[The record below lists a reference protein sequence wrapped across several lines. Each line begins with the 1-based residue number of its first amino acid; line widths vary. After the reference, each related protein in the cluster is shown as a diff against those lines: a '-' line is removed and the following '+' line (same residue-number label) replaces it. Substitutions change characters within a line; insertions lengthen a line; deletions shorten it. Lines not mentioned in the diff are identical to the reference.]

1 MMHLSWLNKDLKHFN
16 AKYPSLHNFCF
27 LIEGSK
33 YSHGFASWIFKV
45 KKGHVFKPR
54 SQLDG
59 STIQFLL
66 APLEENIF
74 DSVQD
79 VLICNFQPQNNEEA
93 EQKKQKRQVN
103 WTTCWTPASAYTQ
116 NSWKE
121 PSIAPFC
128 FIPSASLIGLFH
140 YFSEL

>member
-1 MMHLSWLNKDLKHFN
+1 M
-16 AKYPSLHNFCF
+16 
-27 LIEGSK
+27 
-33 YSHGFASWIFKV
+33 

-103 WTTCWTPASAYTQ
+103 WTTC
-116 NSWKE
+116 
-121 PSIAPFC
+121 
-128 FIPSASLIGLFH
+128 
-140 YFSEL
+140 